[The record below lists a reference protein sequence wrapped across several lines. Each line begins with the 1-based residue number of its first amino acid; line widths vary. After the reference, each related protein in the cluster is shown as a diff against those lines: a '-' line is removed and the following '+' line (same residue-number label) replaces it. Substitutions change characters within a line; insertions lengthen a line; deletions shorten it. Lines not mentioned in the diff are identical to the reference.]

1 MIDKL
6 YAIIWTQKV
15 IASVSIGYAV
25 VCNDVTQSIVLE
37 ELGKDGNENS
47 GNVDNLVGM
56 VERNSLEKVIPR
68 NGLT

>member
-1 MIDKL
+1 L

-15 IASVSIGYAV
+15 IASVAIGYAV

-37 ELGKDGNENS
+37 ELGNDGNENS

>member
-1 MIDKL
+1 L

-37 ELGKDGNENS
+37 ELGNDGNENS